1 MGGSR
6 RSGVSRPSIGVGTPG
21 RSVGSGP
28 TGPSSPSASGP
39 GSCGGGG
46 SRCSR
51 GLGSSRD
58 PCPKPSGPRS
68 NRRSATSP
76 GCSGLTPP
84 AAPRANLLWATLI
97 VEELVRSGVGF
108 FCVAP
113 GSRSTPL
120 VAALAA
126 NEKAESLIHF
136 DERGTAFAAVG
147 HARATGRPAAW
158 ITTSGT
164 AVANGLPAVVEAAT
178 DGVPMILLTA
188 DRPPELRQT
197 GANQT
202 IDQPDIFGDY
212 VRWRFDLPAPDS
224 GIDPAMVLTTV
235 DQAAYRASRT
245 PQGPVHLN
253 LMFREPFLPDPEDVL
268 SGPSSWVQTDEP
280 YTRYAATKPAVDEM
294 EIHNLWETLRPVRR
308 GLMVAGRLA
317 SRKQGEAVL
326 RLSDT
331 LGWPL
336 LPDIGSQV
344 RLGAG
349 SKNVA
354 AHYDVLLASD
364 SFSEDHVPEAVVH
377 VGGRALSKR
386 LEQFLGRS
394 RPDPYIV
401 VRENPFRLDP
411 AHRVTHSFE
420 ANILG
425 FCASLVS
432 VASEVRPAVDASWAA
447 SWREA
452 SEEVGR
458 RLEGILSGEPNEPLV
473 ARNVSR
479 TLPQDHGLVVA
490 SSMPVRD
497 LDTYA
502 AADGVPA
509 PVAAN
514 RGASGI
520 DGTVATAAGFARGL
534 GRPVTLLIGDL
545 ALLHDLNSLAMLRDV
560 HVVVVIL
567 NNDGGG
573 IFSFLPVATHEE
585 FFEPYFGTPQGVGF
599 EPAAKMFG
607 LRYECPA
614 TTEEFVEAYGS
625 ACTQS
630 FSTLIEVKTDRRENV
645 ALHRRVLEE
654 VAARVESM

>member
-1 MGGSR
+1 MN
-6 RSGVSRPSIGVGTPG
+6 
-21 RSVGSGP
+21 
-28 TGPSSPSASGP
+28 
-39 GSCGGGG
+39 
-46 SRCSR
+46 
-51 GLGSSRD
+51 RD
-58 PCPKPSGPRS
+58 
-68 NRRSATSP
+68 T
-76 GCSGLTPP
+76 
-84 AAPRANLLWATLI
+84 PRANRLWAHLI
-97 VEELVRSGVGF
+97 VEELLRCGVDF

-126 NEKAESLIHF
+126 NEKASSLIHF
-136 DERGTAFAAVG
+136 DERGTAFAALG
-147 HARATGRPAAW
+147 YARATGRPAAW

-212 VRWRFDLPAPDS
+212 VRWRFDLPAPDP

-235 DQAAYRASRT
+235 DQAAYRAGRT

-253 LMFREPFLPDPEDVL
+253 LMFREPFLSDPEDDNVL
-268 SGPSSWVQTDEP
+268 SGPSSWARSGEP
-280 YTRYAATKPAVDEM
+280 YTRYAASKPTVDEM
-294 EIHNLWETLRPVRR
+294 EIHNLWTTLRPVRR
-308 GLMVAGRLA
+308 GLVVAGRLA

-326 RLSDT
+326 RLAET

-336 LPDIGSQV
+336 LPDVGSQV
-344 RLGAG
+344 RLGAD
-349 SKNVA
+349 SKGLV
-354 AHYDVLLASD
+354 AHYDALLAGE
-364 SFSEDHVPEAVVH
+364 SFARAHAPEAVVH

-386 LEQFLGRS
+386 MEQFLGRS
-394 RPDPYIV
+394 RPDPYVV

-411 AHRVTHSFE
+411 AHRVTHSVE
-420 ANILG
+420 ANILD
-425 FCASLVS
+425 FCAALVR
-432 VASEVRPAVDASWAA
+432 AATEGPPATDPSWTPG
-447 SWREA
+447 WREA
-452 SEEVGR
+452 SAEVVR
-458 RLEGILSGEPNEPLV
+458 YLDGILSGEPNEPLV
-473 ARNVSR
+473 ARAVSQNI
-479 TLPQDHGLVVA
+479 PKGHGLVVA

-502 AADGVPA
+502 AVDGAPV

-560 HVVVVIL
+560 HVIVVVL

-573 IFSFLPVATHEE
+573 IFSFLPIAGHEE

-599 EPAAKMFG
+599 EPAARMFG
-607 LRYECPA
+607 LGYEHPA
-614 TTEEFVEAYGS
+614 TMAEFVEAYGS
-625 ACTQS
+625 ACTRGS
-630 FSTLIEVKTDRRENV
+630 STLIEVKTDREENV
-645 ALHRRVLEE
+645 ALHRRILEE
-654 VAARVESM
+654 VESLVEKA

>member
-1 MGGSR
+1 
-6 RSGVSRPSIGVGTPG
+6 
-21 RSVGSGP
+21 
-28 TGPSSPSASGP
+28 
-39 GSCGGGG
+39 
-46 SRCSR
+46 
-51 GLGSSRD
+51 LNRD
-58 PCPKPSGPRS
+58 
-68 NRRSATSP
+68 T
-76 GCSGLTPP
+76 
-84 AAPRANLLWATLI
+84 PRANRLWAYLI
-97 VEELVRSGVGF
+97 VEELLRCGVGF

-126 NEKAESLIHF
+126 NEKARSLIHF
-136 DERGTAFAAVG
+136 DERGTAFAALG
-147 HARATGRPAAW
+147 YARATGRPAAW

-178 DGVPMILLTA
+178 DGVPMVLLTA

-212 VRWRFDLPAPDS
+212 VRWRFDLPAPDP

-235 DQAAYRASRT
+235 DQAAYRAGRT

-253 LMFREPFLPDPEDVL
+253 LMFREPFLSGPEDEDIL
-268 SGPSSWVQTDEP
+268 SGPASWVQGDDP

-294 EIHNLWETLRPVRR
+294 EIYSLWETLRPVKQ
-308 GLMVAGRLA
+308 GLVVAGRLA

-326 RLSDT
+326 RLAGT

-336 LPDIGSQV
+336 LPDVGSQV
-344 RLGAG
+344 RLGSEG
-349 SKNVA
+349 IA
-354 AHYDVLLASD
+354 AHYDALLAGD
-364 SFSEDHVPEAVVH
+364 SFAGSHAPEAVVH

-386 LEQFLGRS
+386 LEQFLASS
-394 RPDPYIV
+394 RPDPYVV

-411 AHRVTHSFE
+411 AHRVTQSVE
-420 ANILG
+420 ANVLD
-425 FCASLVS
+425 FCSALVR
-432 VASEVRPAVDASWAA
+432 AATEDPPATDPSWTA

-458 RLEGILSGEPNEPLV
+458 HLDGIFSGEPNEPLV
-473 ARNVSR
+473 ARVLSR
-479 TLPQDHGLVVA
+479 TVPQDHGLVAA

-502 AADGVPA
+502 AADGAPV

-545 ALLHDLNSLAMLRDV
+545 ALLHDLNSLAMLRGV
-560 HVVVVIL
+560 HVIVVVV

-573 IFSFLPVATHEE
+573 IFSFLSIARHEE

-599 EPAAKMFG
+599 EAAAKMFG
-607 LRYECPA
+607 LAYELPG
-614 TTEEFVEAYGS
+614 TMEDFVEAYGS
-625 ACTQS
+625 ACARGS
-630 FSTLIEVKTDRRENV
+630 STLIEVKTDRGENV
-645 ALHRRVLEE
+645 ALHRRLLQA
-654 VAARVESM
+654 VADRVEKA

>member
-1 MGGSR
+1 LNR
-6 RSGVSRPSIGVGTPG
+6 DTP
-21 RSVGSGP
+21 R
-28 TGPSSPSASGP
+28 T
-39 GSCGGGG
+39 
-46 SRCSR
+46 
-51 GLGSSRD
+51 
-58 PCPKPSGPRS
+58 
-68 NRRSATSP
+68 NR
-76 GCSGLTPP
+76 
-84 AAPRANLLWATLI
+84 LWADLV
-97 VEELVRSGVGF
+97 VEELLRCGVDF

-126 NEKAESLIHF
+126 NENARSLIHF
-136 DERGTAFAAVG
+136 DERGTAFAALG

-164 AVANGLPAVVEAAT
+164 AVANGLSAVVEGAT

-212 VRWRFDLPAPDS
+212 VRWRFDLPAPDPI
-224 GIDPAMVLTTV
+224 IDPAMVLTTV
-235 DQAAYRASRT
+235 DQAAYRAGRA

-253 LMFREPFLPDPEDVL
+253 LMFREPFLSDPDDDVL
-268 SGPSSWVQTDEP
+268 SGPSSWARSDEP
-280 YTRYAATKPAVDEM
+280 FTRYAATKPAVDGM
-294 EIHNLWETLRPVRR
+294 EIHRLWEALRPVKR
-308 GLMVAGRLA
+308 GLIVAGRLA
-317 SRKQGEAVL
+317 TRKQGEAVL
-326 RLSDT
+326 RLADAF
-331 LGWPL
+331 GWPL

-344 RLGAG
+344 RLGAEG
-349 SKNVA
+349 LV
-354 AHYDVLLASD
+354 AHYDALLAGD
-364 SFSEDHVPEAVVH
+364 SFARTHAPEAVVH
-377 VGGRALSKR
+377 VGGRAVSKR
-386 LEQFLGRS
+386 LEQFFARS
-394 RPDPYIV
+394 RPDPYVV
-401 VRENPFRLDP
+401 VREHPFRLDP
-411 AHRVTHSFE
+411 AHRVTHSVE
-420 ANILG
+420 ANVLD
-425 FCASLVS
+425 FCAALVRAAAES
-432 VASEVRPAVDASWAA
+432 SAAKDAYWAK

-458 RLEGILSGEPNEPLV
+458 HLDGISSEEPNEPLV
-473 ARNVSR
+473 ARVLSR
-479 TLPQDHGLVVA
+479 NIPPDHGLVVA

-502 AADGVPA
+502 ATDGSPV

-545 ALLHDLNSLAMLRDV
+545 ALLHDLNSLAMLRGV

-573 IFSFLPVATHEE
+573 IFSFLPVARHEE

-599 EPAAKMFG
+599 ELAAKMFG
-607 LRYECPA
+607 LGYEHPG
-614 TTEEFVEAYGS
+614 TREEFVEAYAS
-625 ACTQS
+625 ACARDT
-630 FSTLIEVKTDRRENV
+630 STLIEVKTERAENV
-645 ALHRRVLEE
+645 ELHRRVLEE
-654 VAARVESM
+654 VAARVERA

>member
-1 MGGSR
+1 
-6 RSGVSRPSIGVGTPG
+6 
-21 RSVGSGP
+21 
-28 TGPSSPSASGP
+28 
-39 GSCGGGG
+39 
-46 SRCSR
+46 
-51 GLGSSRD
+51 LNRD
-58 PCPKPSGPRS
+58 
-68 NRRSATSP
+68 T
-76 GCSGLTPP
+76 
-84 AAPRANLLWATLI
+84 PRANRLWAYLI
-97 VEELVRSGVGF
+97 VEELLRCGVGF

-126 NEKAESLIHF
+126 SEKARSLIHF
-136 DERGTAFAAVG
+136 DERGTAFAALG
-147 HARATGRPAAW
+147 YARATGRPAAW

-178 DGVPMILLTA
+178 DGVPMVLLTA

-212 VRWRFDLPAPDS
+212 VRWRFDLPAPDPD
-224 GIDPAMVLTTV
+224 IDPAMVLTTV

-253 LMFREPFLPDPEDVL
+253 LMFREPFLSGPEDEDIP
-268 SGPSSWVQTDEP
+268 SGPASWVQGDEP

-294 EIHNLWETLRPVRR
+294 EIYRLWETLRPVKH
-308 GLMVAGRLA
+308 GLVVAGRLA

-326 RLSDT
+326 RLAGT

-336 LPDIGSQV
+336 LPDLGSQV
-344 RLGAG
+344 RLGSEG
-349 SKNVA
+349 IA
-354 AHYDVLLASD
+354 AHYDALVAGD
-364 SFSEDHVPEAVVH
+364 SFAGSHVPEAVVH

-386 LEQFLGRS
+386 LEQFLASS
-394 RPDPYIV
+394 RPDPYVV

-411 AHRVTHSFE
+411 AHRVTHSVE
-420 ANILG
+420 ANVLD
-425 FCASLVS
+425 FCTALV
-432 VASEVRPAVDASWAA
+432 WAA
-447 SWREA
+447 TEAPPAMNPLWTAGWLEA
-452 SEEVGR
+452 SEEVAR
-458 RLEGILSGEPNEPLV
+458 HLEGIFSGEPNEPLV
-473 ARNVSR
+473 ARLLSRNV
-479 TLPQDHGLVVA
+479 PPDHGLVVA

-502 AADGVPA
+502 TTDGAPV

-560 HVVVVIL
+560 HVIVVVL

-573 IFSFLPVATHEE
+573 IFSFLPIARHEE

-607 LRYECPA
+607 LAYEHPG
-614 TTEEFVEAYGS
+614 TMEEFVEAYGS
-625 ACTQS
+625 ACARGS
-630 FSTLIEVKTDRRENV
+630 SSLIEVKTDRKENV
-645 ALHRRVLEE
+645 TLHRRLLEE
-654 VAARVESM
+654 VAALVDKA